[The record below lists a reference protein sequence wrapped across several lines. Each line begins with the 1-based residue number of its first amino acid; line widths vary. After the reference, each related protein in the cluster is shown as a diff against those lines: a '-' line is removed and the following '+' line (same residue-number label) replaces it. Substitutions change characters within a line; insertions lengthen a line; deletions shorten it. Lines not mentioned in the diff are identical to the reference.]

1 MKITSDSHIDHAL
14 TPEQVAFIR
23 ERFGDREGFSLETIE
38 LPRHLGT
45 LTTALYG
52 PSVGDPPVPEESVV
66 YVRRQDRNGK
76 SRMIDA
82 PSRPTRL
89 LTVIIGPEN
98 GETILYTAFG
108 GPSAPREPFDPD
120 LRKALEAAAEE
131 VVTAADKAG
140 PLARSLC
147 AEEGSTDLDVTSRAA
162 VDRLDH
168 ALDQIRKSRTFWS
181 EHALS
186 DR

>member
-131 VVTAADKAG
+131 VVNAADD
-140 PLARSLC
+140 
-147 AEEGSTDLDVTSRAA
+147 EGCTEDLTVTEAAA
-162 VDRLDH
+162 VDRLDD
-168 ALDQIRKSRTFWS
+168 ALDQIRKSRAFWA

-186 DR
+186 NR